1 MSKITRSILELNNE
15 EAKKFFLKSESYFNL
30 DLPKYISFEKVL
42 NALSEEIKSE
52 TYNCYKAKDHNPL
65 YGWANYQLIT
75 NKDGKLAW
83 RPLELIHPVLY

>member
-52 TYNCYKAKDHNPL
+52 TYNC
-65 YGWANYQLIT
+65 
-75 NKDGKLAW
+75 
-83 RPLELIHPVLY
+83 